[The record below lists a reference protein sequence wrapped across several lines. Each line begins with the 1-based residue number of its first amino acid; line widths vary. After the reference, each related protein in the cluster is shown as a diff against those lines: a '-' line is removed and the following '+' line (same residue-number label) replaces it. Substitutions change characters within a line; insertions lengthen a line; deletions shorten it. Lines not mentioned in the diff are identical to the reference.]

1 MNIQVFTG
9 SANRRLALSVV
20 KVLDVLLGRAMVER
34 FPDGG
39 CAYAWARA
47 LGVMISTWYG
57 PAHRQ
62 SMIT

>member
-39 CAYAWARA
+39 APTPGRERW
-47 LGVMISTWYG
+47 G
-57 PAHRQ
+57 
-62 SMIT
+62 